1 MQNRH
6 LKLAFNREHLSIK
19 VSQVEILLLIILL
32 ILFWKNLKDF
42 FLKLQMR
49 SIFVIMAL
57 VYTFFTFTLIQ
68 ADAQVNF
75 SPAWGK
81 RSSDLMGDAKDASE
95 YRRML
100 QNDGCQT
107 PLECLIRLQRLMQV
121 KTFSNLIFFSIC
133 MHLKVIIFMRFI
145 F

>member
-1 MQNRH
+1 
-6 LKLAFNREHLSIK
+6 
-19 VSQVEILLLIILL
+19 
-32 ILFWKNLKDF
+32 
-42 FLKLQMR
+42 MR
-49 SIFVIMAL
+49 STFVIMAL

-81 RSSDLMGDAKDASE
+81 RSSDLLGESKDASE

-107 PLECLIRLQRLMQV
+107 PLECLLRLQRLLQV
-121 KTFSNLIFFSIC
+121 KTSQI
-133 MHLKVIIFMRFI
+133 
-145 F
+145 